1 MKDGCSLH
9 FVTALRI
16 MEVIMKNKN
25 IIESFKNAS
34 QGVWYTVVKERNMK
48 IHLAAAAFVILLA
61 LWLGVSKI
69 ELTILCMT
77 IALVICCELIN
88 TAMEVMVDIIV
99 DVYHPRA
106 KIIKDVSSGAVF
118 VSAFFSI
125 AIGGIIL
132 FDKLIHK
139 IMVFIK

>member
-1 MKDGCSLH
+1 
-9 FVTALRI
+9 
-16 MEVIMKNKN
+16 MKNKN